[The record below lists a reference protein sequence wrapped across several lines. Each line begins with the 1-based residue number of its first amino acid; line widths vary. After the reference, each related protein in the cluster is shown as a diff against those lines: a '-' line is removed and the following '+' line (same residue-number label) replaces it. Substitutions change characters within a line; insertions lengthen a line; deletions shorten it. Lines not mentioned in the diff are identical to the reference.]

1 MEVENAKVVHDL
13 ANSADLIKHHYD
25 FVHYDSPDDRDID
38 VALLYNK
45 QRFELLDS
53 KNFPLYLEDAQG
65 KRDYTRDIL
74 VVYRNLNGELV
85 HGLVNHWP
93 SEREGQEKSE
103 FKRVKAA
110 KLAKSIVNEIQ
121 AKNFDAKIM
130 IMGDFNDNPTSKSI
144 KEQLVTGDF
153 YNPMESLL
161 NRD

>member
-1 MEVENAKVVHDL
+1 M
-13 ANSADLIKHHYD
+13 
-25 FVHYDSPDDRDID
+25 
-38 VALLYNK
+38 
-45 QRFELLDS
+45 
-53 KNFPLYLEDAQG
+53 
-65 KRDYTRDIL
+65 
-74 VVYRNLNGELV
+74 V